1 MSTTRVHNLRGVQGS
16 SGVSAT
22 LTTVTGHRYGYAR
35 VSTREQ
41 SLDAQLDAL
50 RTAGCARI
58 FTDRASGTRADRP
71 ALAQLREV
79 LLPGDVL
86 VVTKLDRL
94 GRDALHLTE
103 TVTDLARQGIGF
115 SSLAEQIDT
124 TSPAGKLVFGIFA
137 SLAAFERDR
146 IAERTREGLAAARAR
161 GRVGGRPLVMTPDKL
176 ATAEMLLAEGR
187 GISEIAAIIEV
198 SRGTLYRHLG
208 ATSAAKP
215 AGLTERTAR

>member
-1 MSTTRVHNLRGVQGS
+1 MSTTRVHNLWGVHAP

-41 SLDAQLDAL
+41 SLNAQLDAL

-71 ALAQLREV
+71 ALAQLREL

-94 GRDALHLTE
+94 GRDSLHLTE

-115 SSLAEQIDT
+115 HSLAETIDT
-124 TSPAGKLVFGIFA
+124 TSPAGKLIFGVFA

-146 IAERTREGLAAARAR
+146 IAERTKEGLAAARAR
-161 GRVGGRPLVMTPDKL
+161 GRVGGRPPVMTTDKL
-176 ATAEMLLAEGR
+176 ATAKMLLSQGR
-187 GISEIAAIIEV
+187 GISEIAGIVGV
-198 SRGTLYRHLG
+198 SRATLYRHL
-208 ATSAAKP
+208 ATGDEPGQPTSKAVAS
-215 AGLTERTAR
+215 

>member
-1 MSTTRVHNLRGVQGS
+1 M
-16 SGVSAT
+16 
-22 LTTVTGHRYGYAR
+22 TGHRYGYAR

-71 ALAQLREV
+71 ALAQLREL

-94 GRDALHLTE
+94 GRDSLHLTE

-115 SSLAEQIDT
+115 SSLAEAIDT
-124 TSPAGKLVFGIFA
+124 TSPAGKLIFGIFA
-137 SLAAFERDR
+137 SLAVFERDR

-176 ATAEMLLAEGR
+176 ATAKMLLAEGR

-208 ATSAAKP
+208 ATSAARP
-215 AGLTERTAR
+215 AGLTERTAG

>member
-1 MSTTRVHNLRGVQGS
+1 M
-16 SGVSAT
+16 
-22 LTTVTGHRYGYAR
+22 TGHRYGYAR

-71 ALAQLREV
+71 ALAQLREL

-94 GRDALHLTE
+94 GRDSLHLTE

-161 GRVGGRPLVMTPDKL
+161 GRVGGRPPVMTTDKL
-176 ATAEMLLAEGR
+176 ATAKMLLSQGR
-187 GISEIAAIIEV
+187 GISEIAGIIGV
-198 SRGTLYRHLG
+198 SRGTLYRHL
-208 ATSAAKP
+208 AAGEP
-215 AGLTERTAR
+215 RPRGRRGVRVG